1 VFGPLVHATDP
12 SRFYALDPEAACCFA
27 YHGEPFVLAIG
38 TVGFR
43 DQGSTGKR
51 HGLLMHGSAVAVL
64 RQCVLSRRHL
74 VPGLVRPPCSCSS
87 GSTRTPGVARA
98 RARKP
103 PTRNVI
109 LGRVFSC
116 ISAGRH

>member
-1 VFGPLVHATDP
+1 MFGPLVHATDP

-51 HGLLMHGSAVAVL
+51 LDLADAT
-64 RQCVLSRRHL
+64 
-74 VPGLVRPPCSCSS
+74 VPPSDWQTAWSE
-87 GSTRTPGVARA
+87 TARA
-98 RARKP
+98 RRRSSSHHHQGQAAAA
-103 PTRNVI
+103 TR
-109 LGRVFSC
+109 
-116 ISAGRH
+116 